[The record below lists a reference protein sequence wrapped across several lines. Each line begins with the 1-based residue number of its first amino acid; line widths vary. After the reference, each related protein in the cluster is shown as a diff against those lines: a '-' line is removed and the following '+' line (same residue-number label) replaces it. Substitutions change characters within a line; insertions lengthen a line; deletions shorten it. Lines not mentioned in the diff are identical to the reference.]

1 MMNSLTENNIISTNT
16 TKEVSMSGMRKM
28 KNKKGFTL
36 IEIVV
41 VMVILGILA
50 VVAIPKFIDLT
61 TQAKIAAT
69 QAALGAVRSTL
80 AIKYAENAATATA
93 AYPASLVAGDFAN
106 NKLPTNKLSGQDG
119 IGTVAAIV
127 GGTVTSATNG
137 FWYIVATGESGAY
150 SDGTEDTSTW

>member
-93 AYPASLVAGDFAN
+93 AYPASLVPGDFAN
-106 NKLPTNKLSGQDG
+106 NKVPTNKLSGNDG
-119 IGTVAAIV
+119 AGTVAASPA
-127 GGTVTSATNG
+127 GTATHATNG
-137 FWYIVATGESGAY
+137 FWYIVASGEAGAY
-150 SDGTEDTSTW
+150 SDGTVDTSTW